1 MDVLDGGLL
10 RQQAEYW
17 QEALADAPEPL
28 EVPADRARPAQ
39 PDHAGAAVRVELDE
53 EVAAGL
59 RALGSRHGATL
70 STTLLAGWA
79 AVLGRLSGQ
88 SDLVIGT
95 STGSC
100 FANPLPVR
108 VDLSGS
114 PTGAELL
121 GRVEARVQGALR
133 NGDLSFQRMVELVR
147 GARAVGR
154 RRRFGH
160 AAVPRGLR
168 VA

>member
-39 PDHAGAAVRVELDE
+39 PDHAGAVVRLELDE
-53 EVAAGL
+53 EVTAGL
-59 RALGSRHGATL
+59 RALGGRHEATL

-88 SDLVIGT
+88 TDVVIGT
-95 STGSC
+95 FADARWRQEVGGLIGC
-100 FANPLPVR
+100 FENPLPVR
-108 VDLSGS
+108 VELSGS
-114 PTGAELL
+114 PTAAELL

-133 NGDLSFQRMVELVR
+133 NGDLPFERVAELVQPD
-147 GARAVGR
+147 GA
-154 RRRFGH
+154 
-160 AAVPRGLR
+160 AA
-168 VA
+168 